1 MAKLL
6 YAVALAL
13 TLCLSAAA
21 AKAETHLALVQ
32 RTFDA
37 LKQSAT
43 ALDRGDLGKATTLLA
58 GMKSS
63 AETLRGTA
71 EQFAKQAEATAKL
84 REAEAR
90 DMTTQITKIYA
101 AEQAA
106 DKEVRN
112 LEAGIAD
119 LSKQLEKANATKRE
133 LDAQAAVYYQEVR
146 MRQECRSH
154 FAEGIFWSGE
164 CWRLSFQDVFANR
177 WRHLNNDIE
186 GNNRQRN
193 DIENA
198 RRDLTGQLNA
208 QQGNL
213 NETRRRKAQLEAHR
227 AGLEQQVKTLKAA
240 VVNLTDAASFW
251 TDTATLIGSRIT
263 SIGTLQQSVQ
273 LLMKRANRTA
283 TAPVFDSYDK
293 EEVRSLEATLINFAQ
308 TLDKGTNILLKP

>member
-21 AKAETHLALVQ
+21 AQAETHQALVQ

-71 EQFAKQAEATAKL
+71 EQFAKQAEATAKA

-90 DMTTQITKIYA
+90 EVTGQITKMHT

-106 DKEVRN
+106 DKEVRD
-112 LEAGIAD
+112 LEAKIAD

-133 LDAQAAVYYQEVR
+133 LDAQAAEYHQEVR
-146 MRQECRSH
+146 LRQECKSRPL
-154 FAEGIFWSGE
+154 EGIFWSWD

-177 WRHLNNDIE
+177 WRELNNNIE

-198 RRDLTGQLNA
+198 RRGLTGQLST
-208 QQGNL
+208 QQRNVS
-213 NETRRRKAQLEAHR
+213 ETRARKAQLEANRHR
-227 AGLEQQVKTLKAA
+227 LEQQVKTLKAA
-240 VVNLTDAASFW
+240 VVNLTDAAAFW

-293 EEVRSLEATLINFAQ
+293 EEVRSLEATLVNFAQ